1 MRSLLAQIISFIVDC
16 VVWVF
21 LIRLLLQ
28 LVKADFRIP
37 LLQSIIRLTN
47 PIIRPLRK
55 TLPAIGPVDTAS
67 LLMAMVSRAAGIL
80 LTAVILGQTI
90 PTGPALL
97 AATAVLLA
105 HEVLTFLLFAVI
117 LWAVLSWISTD
128 TYSPAG
134 RLIGTVVEPLL
145 RPIRRLLP
153 RLEGLDLA
161 PLLLSALLLLLLKLL
176 NQLSVQ
182 LPVWIG

>member
-16 VVWVF
+16 VVWAF

-28 LVKADFRIP
+28 LFKADARIP

-55 TLPAIGPVDTAS
+55 ALPAVGLVDTAS
-67 LLMAMVSRAAGIL
+67 LLMAIVSRASGIL
-80 LTAVILGQTI
+80 LTAVILGQAI
-90 PTGPALL
+90 PAGPALL
-97 AATAVLLA
+97 ATTVVLLV

-117 LWAVLSWISTD
+117 LWAVLSWVTTD
-128 TYSPAG
+128 TYTPAG

-145 RPIRRLLP
+145 RPLRRVLP

-161 PLLLSALLLLLLKLL
+161 PLLLSVLLVLLLKLL
-176 NQLSVQ
+176 NQLSAQ